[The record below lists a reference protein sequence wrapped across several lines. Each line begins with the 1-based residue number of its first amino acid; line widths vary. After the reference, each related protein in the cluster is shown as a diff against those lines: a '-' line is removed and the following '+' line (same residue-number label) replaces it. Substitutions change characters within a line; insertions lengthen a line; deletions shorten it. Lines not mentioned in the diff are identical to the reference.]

1 MSTTKTSR
9 HTTLQMYPGNHIP
22 AGVISYGCK
31 CKTLAVINRR
41 DAAWI
46 IKRCGRTLRADGSR
60 VNLRVSHGE
69 LVGEHFDGLTIR
81 RFRAVE
87 ALLRLIGHADCAIHI
102 NTEKVQHLLSI
113 EMKGHSFYRPA
124 GLTGVRWSCTL
135 GQAIIRGSRDS

>member
-1 MSTTKTSR
+1 MNAQIEPP
-9 HTTLQMYPGNHIP
+9 TTLQMYPGNHIP
-22 AGVISYGCK
+22 AGVIRYGCK

-46 IKRCGRTLRADGSR
+46 IKRCGRVLRTTGSR
-60 VNLRVSHGE
+60 VDLHGSHGE
-69 LVGEHFDGLTIR
+69 LVGEHCDGLTIL

-87 ALLRLIGHADCAIHI
+87 SLLRLIGHADCAIHI
-102 NTEKVQHLLSI
+102 NAEKVQHLLSV

>member
-1 MSTTKTSR
+1 MNTQIEP

-22 AGVISYGCK
+22 AGVIRYGCK

-46 IKRCGRTLRADGSR
+46 IKRCGRVLRTTGSR
-60 VNLRVSHGE
+60 VDLHVSHGE
-69 LVGEHFDGLTIR
+69 LVGEHFDGLTIL

-102 NTEKVQHLLSI
+102 NTEKVQHLLHV

-135 GQAIIRGSRDS
+135 GQALIRGSEDA

>member
-9 HTTLQMYPGNHIP
+9 HTTFQMYPGNHIP

-46 IKRCGRTLRADGSR
+46 IKRCGRTLRTTGSR
-60 VNLRVSHGE
+60 VDLHVSHGE
-69 LVGEHFDGLTIR
+69 LVGEHFSGLTIL

-102 NTEKVQHLLSI
+102 NTEKVQHLLRVDM
-113 EMKGHSFYRPA
+113 EGHVFYGSA
-124 GLTGVRWSCTL
+124 GPTGAPRRCSL
-135 GQAIIRGSRDS
+135 GSALIRGSEDA

>member
-1 MSTTKTSR
+1 MNTQIEPP
-9 HTTLQMYPGNHIP
+9 TTLQMYPGNHIP

-46 IKRCGRTLRADGSR
+46 IKRCGRTLRATGSR
-60 VNLRVSHGE
+60 VDLHVSRGE
-69 LVGEHFDGLTIR
+69 LVGEHFSGLTIL

-102 NTEKVQHLLSI
+102 NAEKVQHLLSV

>member
-1 MSTTKTSR
+1 MNTQIEPP
-9 HTTLQMYPGNHIP
+9 TTLQMYPGNHIP

-46 IKRCGRTLRADGSR
+46 IKRCGRTLRTTGDR
-60 VNLRVSHGE
+60 VDLRVSHGE
-69 LVGEHFDGLTIR
+69 LVGEHFDGLTIL

-87 ALLRLIGHADCAIHI
+87 ALLRLIGHAACAIHI
-102 NTEKVQHLLSI
+102 NAEKVQHLLSV

>member
-1 MSTTKTSR
+1 MNTQIEPP
-9 HTTLQMYPGNHIP
+9 TTLQMYPGNHIP

-46 IKRCGRTLRADGSR
+46 IKRCGRTLRTTGSR
-60 VNLRVSHGE
+60 VDLHVSRGE
-69 LVGEHFDGLTIR
+69 LVGEHFSGLTIL

-102 NTEKVQHLLSI
+102 NAEKVQHLLSV